1 MACYFLLSTLLF
13 LVLLPLSTS
22 VHVSQIVAAPHQLNA
37 QSIREAEIG
46 VRNVDSSNML
56 IHDYR

>member
-1 MACYFLLSTLLF
+1 MVGYFQQSIFLF
-13 LVLLPLSTS
+13 IALLPLSTT
-22 VHVSQIVAAPHQLNA
+22 VHVTETVAAPHQLNA